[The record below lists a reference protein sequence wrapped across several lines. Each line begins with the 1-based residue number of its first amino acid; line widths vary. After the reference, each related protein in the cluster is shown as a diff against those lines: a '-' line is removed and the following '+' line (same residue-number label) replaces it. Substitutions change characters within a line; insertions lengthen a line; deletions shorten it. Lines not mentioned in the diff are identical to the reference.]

1 MLRIEH
7 PPPRSGSPSPPRM
20 LSIRHATRI
29 RCNLHRSLGLGFGI
43 STSLSSAAPRFS
55 SLEPAAPST
64 SALCGTLDT
73 AGFLNKQLVAT
84 FREWFQWGN
93 SALFSRIFEI
103 LSADS
108 GPDHSASD
116 HALSLLNL
124 RLSESFVLD
133 VLHDGRRRPS
143 GVLLCLKFFD
153 WAGRQPQFYHT
164 RATFHAMFKILSMAK
179 RNSQMMDFLE
189 DIERYVR

>member
-1 MLRIEH
+1 MMLAIK
-7 PPPRSGSPSPPRM
+7 
-20 LSIRHATRI
+20 HATRT
-29 RCNLHRSLGLGFGI
+29 RCIFHRSLGLCFGFNP
-43 STSLSSAAPRFS
+43 SLSSAAPQFS

-64 SALCGTLDT
+64 SALKGTLDE
-73 AGFLNKQLVAT
+73 AGSLTKEIVAT

-93 SALFSRIFEI
+93 NALFSRIFEI
-103 LSADS
+103 LSNDS

-116 HALSLLNL
+116 HALSQLNL

-153 WAGRQPQFYHT
+153 WAGRQPEFYHT
-164 RATFHAMFKILSMAK
+164 RATFHAMFKILSKAK
-179 RNSQMMDFLE
+179 RESQMMDFLG
-189 DIERYVR
+189 DIERYVQ